1 MKMSRSIT
9 EEIRVTGN
17 KLVDAVKQIIREGN
31 ARRLVIKTA
40 KGKTLLD
47 TNLNLGAAGLGGMF
61 YMAPIISA
69 VTMLVM
75 FATDFKIQVEREVNS
90 DEEAEVIDVDEDEE

>member
-1 MKMSRSIT
+1 MSSSIT

-17 KLVDAVKQIIREGN
+17 KLVDAVKQIVREGN

-47 TNLNLGAAGLGGMF
+47 TNLNLGAAGVGGLF
-61 YMAPIISA
+61 YIAPILSA
-69 VTMLVM
+69 VGMLVM

>member
-1 MKMSRSIT
+1 MSRSIT